1 MRPKA
6 KVGDMMVVPTKI
18 PTVPLMSM
26 ITMTMAMIAGDR
38 LTHGVDVAGV
48 LVTLGLL
55 TVIDGDLLR
64 SRPKTH
70 LDIRIQATKT
80 RSGSL
85 AGETFASASLSFM
98 PGGERTSKD

>member
-1 MRPKA
+1 VRPKA

-70 LDIRIQATKT
+70 LDMKN
-80 RSGSL
+80 
-85 AGETFASASLSFM
+85 
-98 PGGERTSKD
+98 TSDKNKKRQLGRRDICKRKP

>member
-1 MRPKA
+1 
-6 KVGDMMVVPTKI
+6 MVVPTKI

-38 LTHGVDVAGV
+38 LTHGVDVADV
-48 LVTLGLL
+48 LVTLGPL

-70 LDIRIQATKT
+70 LDMKN
-80 RSGSL
+80 
-85 AGETFASASLSFM
+85 
-98 PGGERTSKD
+98 TSDKNKKQQLGRRDICKRKP

>member
-38 LTHGVDVAGV
+38 LTHGVDVADV
-48 LVTLGLL
+48 L
-55 TVIDGDLLR
+55 
-64 SRPKTH
+64 
-70 LDIRIQATKT
+70 
-80 RSGSL
+80 
-85 AGETFASASLSFM
+85 
-98 PGGERTSKD
+98 

>member
-1 MRPKA
+1 
-6 KVGDMMVVPTKI
+6 MVVPTKI

-38 LTHGVDVAGV
+38 LTHDVADV
-48 LVTLGLL
+48 LVTLGPL

-70 LDIRIQATKT
+70 L
-80 RSGSL
+80 
-85 AGETFASASLSFM
+85 
-98 PGGERTSKD
+98 